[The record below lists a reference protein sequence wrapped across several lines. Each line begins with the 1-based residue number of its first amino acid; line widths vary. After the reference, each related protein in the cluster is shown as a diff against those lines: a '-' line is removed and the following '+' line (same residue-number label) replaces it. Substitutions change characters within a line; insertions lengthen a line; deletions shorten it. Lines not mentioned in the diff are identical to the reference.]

1 MRTDIPLK
9 KAVAGVRV
17 GMLPDVGFVVNPTVQ
32 QMEVSQL
39 DLVMAGTDSA
49 VLMIEGYCDFLTE
62 EQMLEVSCGSSPSN
76 LCGCSAC
83 TA

>member
-1 MRTDIPLK
+1 MCSNVTVCTADIPLK

-17 GMLPDVGFVVNPTVQ
+17 GLVPDVGFIVNPTTQ
-32 QMEVSQL
+32 QMEGSQL

-62 EQMLEVSCGSSPSN
+62 EQMLEVH
-76 LCGCSAC
+76 A
-83 TA
+83 TH